1 MKAEPGRQ
9 SNPQPIAIKVRLHAW
24 IPLLCLPLATLSQT
38 RLGNTFSGGTN
49 AAVALCPQS
58 KGAFTD
64 ELVNRLI
71 DEVLRI
77 SNLRNRFIVM
87 PCPSIPNCQAIYFE
101 GKPYILYNAA
111 FLEEVKRLNFS
122 EKDLP
127 VPERKWEALT
137 ILTHELGH
145 HFNNHLNNPPPDAT
159 NQQLELEADE
169 FAGYTIYMMGG
180 TLSQAQAAFK
190 GLSTESSYTHPGR
203 EARMAAVAKGWK
215 DAARRFESKS
225 MVVVRDPDPRKDHAN
240 VFWKRKYTLF
250 DLQTDE
256 PIFPVI
262 ENGVK
267 VYRIFYTSNE
277 DPRPIQGTF
286 TEQQLEAHL
295 YYKFQT
301 EAICRVYL
309 RSRSRR

>member
-1 MKAEPGRQ
+1 MRRTTCLLAL
-9 SNPQPIAIKVRLHAW
+9 I
-24 IPLLCLPLATLSQT
+24 LCLRTAGDAQT
-38 RLGNTFSGGTN
+38 RAGHSFSGAST
-49 AAVALCPQS
+49 AAAAALCPQTR
-58 KGAFTD
+58 GAFTD

-87 PCPSIPNCQAIYFE
+87 PCSGIPNCQAVYFE

-111 FLEEVKRLNFS
+111 FLEEVKRLSFS
-122 EKDLP
+122 GKDLP
-127 VPERKWEALT
+127 VADRNWEALT

-159 NQQLELEADE
+159 SQQLELEADE
-169 FAGYTIYMMGG
+169 FAGYTIHQLGG
-180 TLSQAQAAFK
+180 TLPQAQAAFLK
-190 GLSTESSYTHPGR
+190 VPAQATYTHPGR
-203 EARMAAVAKGWK
+203 DARLTAVAKGWNE
-215 DAARRFESKS
+215 AATRFAPRGPAVE
-225 MVVVRDPDPRKDHAN
+225 RDPDGRKDHAN

-267 VYRIFYTSNE
+267 VYYIHYTSNE
-277 DPRPIQGTF
+277 EPIPRQGRF
-286 TEQQLEAHL
+286 TEAELERHP
-295 YYKFQT
+295 YYKFKT
-301 EAICRVYL
+301 EASCRAFL
-309 RSRSRR
+309 GARR